1 MIDAFDNG
9 QTYKNVRSEI
19 KGGYAQSV
27 TKRTYRHN
35 PLFKARLFFYK
46 YHTKTRL
53 NKNTVKF

>member
-9 QTYKNVRSEI
+9 QTQEKTFDLTE

-46 YHTKTRL
+46 YHTK
-53 NKNTVKF
+53 N